1 MVQGRASP
9 TTDDG
14 RPAPSEAVREA
25 VTMALYVCLVL
36 AAEFVAAGDQAR
48 SELVAVEVIWGTAV
62 GLALAHVFA
71 FNLAAKLLV
80 GGRLSPEIRASAWAQ
95 LAAAAAVALVVSIP
109 FVLLSLEPAL
119 RVSAFMVAGL
129 IGVAA
134 YAASRGSG
142 AGRTRSLVDG
152 LIALAVAV
160 VVVSVKVGLSDY

>member
-1 MVQGRASP
+1 MEPTGTSP
-9 TTDDG
+9 
-14 RPAPSEAVREA
+14 PSSEAAREG
-25 VTMALYVCLVL
+25 VTMVLYVCLVF
-36 AAEFVAAGDQAR
+36 AAEFVAAGNQAA
-48 SELVAVEVIWGTAV
+48 SELVAVEVIWGTAI

-80 GGRLSPEIRASAWAQ
+80 GGRLSPEIRAAAWSQ
-95 LAAAAAVALVVSIP
+95 LAAAAALALAVTIP
-109 FVLLSLEPAL
+109 FLLFTLGPAL
-119 RVSAFMVAGL
+119 RVSAFLVAGF

-160 VVVSVKVGLSDY
+160 VVVSIKVALSTH

>member
-1 MVQGRASP
+1 MVGI
-9 TTDDG
+9 DG
-14 RPAPSEAVREA
+14 PAPSEAVREA

-36 AAEFVAAGDQAR
+36 TAEFVAAGDQAV
-48 SELVAVEVIWGTAV
+48 SESVALEVVWGTAV

-80 GGRLSPEIRASAWAQ
+80 GGRLSPEIRAAAWAQ
-95 LAAAAAVALVVSIP
+95 LAAAAAIALLVSIP
-109 FVLLSLEPAL
+109 FVLFSLEPAL
-119 RVSAFMVAGL
+119 RVSAFLVAGL

-152 LIALAVAV
+152 LIALAIAV
-160 VVVSVKVGLSDY
+160 VVVSVKVGLSDH